1 MYNLSSLLKSL
12 PKINR
17 SRMVVSGWGL
27 WIVWPDT
34 LNQAVGHTL
43 KDYGGLSVVEEN
55 NQALWWFSSSEVLRA
70 VARLQ
75 VWSRMGRSALFFEI
89 FPVTFMVGYGL
100 ETSLSVP
107 AELVNQ
113 KVPLPEGFEVWVHP
127 KLEQEVRVIPGLN
140 LEAGNPEP
148 GMANAGWKLLNA
160 DQSLDYETV
169 RGWYFLIKP
178 LGRMQEKD
186 SVLGWRA
193 FFKEVQETLQRLRIK
208 YISDETEWFVIFP
221 VENMRM
227 LRTLCKEML
236 ELVQNIKADPE
247 KTYWPSV
254 MAAIQQKGLPF
265 TNELPRK
272 FNLDW
277 SKLAPDFPHLQYRD
291 ALLLTEWFNVNQLR
305 YGSEHDSMDSWCN
318 ISLKG
323 GSEEAGGSMEVALP
337 RNLLMGSG
345 EGCFYCGLRSHEAA
359 DCPSRTLRG
368 FKESPWDQ
376 MATLD
381 LDDLNK
387 GIQELDT
394 IMEGDNAQTVS
405 DLLMAGKG
413 VPQIIVRAIFA
424 INASAQ
430 YRTLQLVW
438 RSRGKEW
445 PTGLRQL
452 APSEGKFIW
461 KALKTVLDGELEE
474 AEVMLKQAGLKYSRS
489 YQPPS
494 LRGFVSVELGDLHQ
508 GHFYWEESERLSY
521 TPLQRGFFLY
531 LQARAKEVEGEINEA
546 AGLYRE
552 AHETSPGWLDP
563 MYRHAV
569 CLVKMGFIGQ
579 ALDVFYD
586 LVDQDANMFNRLL
599 VDPELDRG
607 RIHLMAALWEKWNEA
622 ERVFKDDKE
631 RLDKL
636 TGDLGKWF
644 ESDHEFFDKGHKR
657 IEELRRMAETRNFV
671 SFKML
676 AQGLEDLT
684 QDLGK
689 EVDLE
694 IDRMR
699 ERVKEYQRRLMEI
712 QKEASWFPFPR
723 LLREFNREF
732 NSCVERI
739 NWINSQHLKSAE
751 VFRRAQRYVQEVDEN
766 LSSLI
771 GRLVTL
777 RIVRDG
783 TLFTLIL
790 GRNFIWFEIIGLG
803 LALLAI
809 PAFLWF
815 TKGMENNWLVEIIT
829 KQKWE
834 VQKALVLILSILALA
849 FAAIKSALAFEKRK
863 RELFEMQDK

>member
-17 SRMVVSGWGL
+17 SRMVVSGWAL
-27 WIVWPDT
+27 WVVWPET

-43 KDYGGLSVVEEN
+43 KDYGGLCMAEEN
-55 NQALWWFSSSEVLRA
+55 NQSIWWFPSAEVLRA

-75 VWSRMGRSALFFEI
+75 VWSRMGKSALFFEI
-89 FPVTFMVGYGL
+89 IPVTFMVGYGL
-100 ETSLSVP
+100 EVSMSVP

-113 KVPLPEGFEVWVHP
+113 KVPVPDSFEVWVHS
-127 KLEQEVRVIPGLN
+127 KLENDVRAIPGLS
-140 LEAGNPEP
+140 LKEGNPDP
-148 GMANAGWKLLNA
+148 GMSSTNWKLLEA
-160 DQSLDYETV
+160 DQSLDYETA
-169 RGWYFLIKP
+169 RGWYFIIKP

-186 SVLGWRA
+186 SVLNWRA
-193 FFKEVQETLQRLRIK
+193 FFKEIQDLLQRLRIK
-208 YISDETEWFVIFP
+208 YIADETEWFVIFP
-221 VENMRM
+221 VESMRM
-227 LRTLCKEML
+227 LRTVCKEL
-236 ELVQNIKADPE
+236 LDLTSTIKADPE

-277 SKLAPDFPHLQYRD
+277 TKLAPDFPHLQYRD
-291 ALLLTEWFNVNQLR
+291 ALLMTEWFNVNELR
-305 YGSEHDSMDSWCN
+305 FSSDHDTMDSWCN
-318 ISLKG
+318 ISLKA
-323 GSEEAGGSMEVALP
+323 GSQEEVGSMEVALP
-337 RNLLMGSG
+337 RKLLMGEG
-345 EGCFYCGLRSHEAA
+345 DGCFYCGLRSHAA
-359 DCPSRTLRG
+359 AQCPSRSLRG
-368 FKESPWDQ
+368 FKESPWGQ
-376 MATLD
+376 LAALD
-381 LDDLNK
+381 LDEINK
-387 GIQELDT
+387 GVEKLDE
-394 IMEGDNAQTVS
+394 IMDGEGGRSVE
-405 DLLMAGKG
+405 DLLMVGKG
-413 VPQIIVRAIFA
+413 VPETIVRAIFA
-424 INASAQ
+424 INSPAQ

-438 RSRGKEW
+438 RSRGKDW

-452 APSEGKFIW
+452 APSEGKLIW
-461 KALKTVLDGELEE
+461 KALKIVLDGELEE
-474 AEVMLKQAGLKYSRS
+474 AEVTLKQAGLKYSRS

-494 LRGFVSVELGDLHQ
+494 LRGFVAVEMEDFHQ
-508 GHFYWEESERLSY
+508 GHFYWQESERLSY
-521 TPLQRGFFLY
+521 TPLQRGYFQY
-531 LQARAKEVEGEINEA
+531 LQARAKEVEGEVNEA

-552 AHETSPGWLDP
+552 AHETSPQWLDP
-563 MYRHAV
+563 LYRHAV

-579 ALDVFYD
+579 ALDVFYE
-586 LVDQDANMFNRLL
+586 LVDKDANMFNRLL

-607 RIHLMAALWEKWNEA
+607 RIHLMSALWEKWKKA
-622 ERVFKDDKE
+622 ENDFKEDKE

-636 TGDLGKWF
+636 TSDLGNWF
-644 ESDHEFFDKGHKR
+644 ETDHEFYDKGHQR
-657 IEELRRMAETRNFV
+657 IEELQQMANKRNFV

-676 AQGLEDLT
+676 AKGLQDLT
-684 QDLGK
+684 DDLSK

-699 ERVKEYQRRLMEI
+699 ERIKEYQSRLTEV

-751 VFRRAQRYVQEVDEN
+751 VFRRAQRYMLEIDEN

-777 RIVRDG
+777 RIIRDG

-790 GRNFIWFEIIGLG
+790 GRNFIWFELIGLG

-815 TKGMENNWLVEIIT
+815 TKGMEGNWLVDIVT

-849 FAAIKSALAFEKRK
+849 LASIKSALSFEKRK
-863 RELFEMQDK
+863 RELFETHEE